1 MSTEM
6 PRLTPFPI
14 GGAGGFVMVM
24 PTVSPGC
31 TVVVETLNDGGGVE
45 AGGGVTA
52 GGSFG
57 DAGGVLGATDAVG
70 SGVGAELLVGVVDV
84 DVEDGDDGAVEEVVP
99 LAGCV
104 VVVAGVGVVAPL
116 DGVDEEV
123 EPDGAGEVF
132 GVAAAVAAGLALE
145 ARTGLAGSTAAVVRF
160 AP

>member
-1 MSTEM
+1 
-6 PRLTPFPI
+6 
-14 GGAGGFVMVM
+14 
-24 PTVSPGC
+24 
-31 TVVVETLNDGGGVE
+31 VVVETLNDGGGVE

-70 SGVGAELLVGVVDV
+70 SGVGAELLVGVLDV

-104 VVVAGVGVVAPL
+104 VVVAGVGVVAPA
-116 DGVDEEV
+116 DGVDDEEV
-123 EPDGAGEVF
+123 EPDGVGEVF
-132 GVAAAVAAGLALE
+132 GVVAAVAAGLALE
-145 ARTGLAGSTAAVVRF
+145 ARAGLAGSTAAVVRF